1 MAADRTYLRCLCSD
15 HDMPAVATLPY
26 LYFTLFE
33 YRSCLHIFKKGTVAL
48 LMVLLNLAYHTEFCC
63 ESMETFL
70 IGGLRKILVPIAVSL
85 PLRNTW
91 TPAE

>member
-15 HDMPAVATLPY
+15 HDMPTVAALPY

-48 LMVLLNLAYHTEFCC
+48 LMVLLDLAYHTEFCC
-63 ESMETFL
+63 ESMEPFL
-70 IGGLRKILVPIAVSL
+70 IGVFAKSSYISVHS
-85 PLRNTW
+85 
-91 TPAE
+91 